1 LNPRARTPCRTVRQ
15 AAAVAGA
22 LACAS
27 LLGFAATA
35 DAQAQTFPSKPV
47 RLVTGHVPG
56 GQSDRLARLIG
67 PKLAGL
73 WGQPVLVENRV
84 GAAGTISAALV
95 AKAPADGYTL
105 LICSSTNLAFAA
117 VLNKDLGYDP
127 LRDFSLIRRIGSVP
141 TVLAVASWV
150 PAASITELVNYARDH
165 PGRLTAGSSGK
176 GSSSS
181 FALELLKAAAGID
194 ILEIPY
200 GGLAPAVMGVLSGQI
215 DLVFAELGLVKP
227 HVASGA
233 MRIIAAVGS
242 KRYAAAPDVPTIEE
256 QGLRGVTVDSWLG
269 LAAPART
276 PPEIMARLTGA
287 LTQVAQMADVR
298 QQLLELGYDPID
310 DTPELFAA
318 AVRADI
324 EKYSI
329 IARRMGIAVAD

>member
-1 LNPRARTPCRTVRQ
+1 MLLASAFLSV
-15 AAAVAGA
+15 VAI
-22 LACAS
+22 
-27 LLGFAATA
+27 A
-35 DAQAQTFPSKPV
+35 DALAQTFPAKPV
-47 RLVTGHVPG
+47 RLITGHAPG

-73 WGQPVLVENRV
+73 WGQPVVVESRV

-105 LICSSTNLAFAA
+105 LMCSSSNLAFAA

-127 LRDFSLIRRIGSVP
+127 LRDFSMIGRIASVP
-141 TVLAVASWV
+141 TVLVVASWV
-150 PAASITELVNYARDH
+150 PASSITELVTYARAH

-176 GSSSS
+176 GSSSG

-200 GGLAPAVMGVLSGQI
+200 SGLAPAVMAVLSGQI
-215 DLVFAELGLVKP
+215 DMVFAELSLVRP

-242 KRYAAAPDVPTIEE
+242 RRYAAAPEVPTIEE
-256 QGLRGVTVDSWLG
+256 QGLGGVIVDSWLG
-269 LAAPART
+269 VVAPART
-276 PPEIMARLTGA
+276 PPEITARLAGA
-287 LTQVAQMADVR
+287 LTQVVRMPDVR
-298 QQLLELGYDPID
+298 QQLLEQGFDPID
-310 DTPELFAA
+310 DTQERFAA

-329 IARRMGIAVAD
+329 VARRMGIAVAD